1 VTAAELLRWLDK
13 AATAGPWVCRNDAIY
28 ADHIRHDAGRETL
41 PRWVA
46 QASKMSDPEHT
57 YAEVFATARL
67 IATTRN
73 LLPLLAGLVEAA
85 VAFDAAD
92 AAVRA
97 KQDEADLDL
106 LRRCE
111 PEWFANRDALKSA
124 IAALEAAAK
133 EGV

>member
-1 VTAAELLRWLDK
+1 MTAAALLRRLLDATGPRPFSDLTGDERWERVK
-13 AATAGPWVCRNDAIY
+13 AWDA
-28 ADHIRHDAGRETL
+28 
-41 PRWVA
+41 
-46 QASKMSDPEHT
+46 
-57 YAEVFATARL
+57 
-67 IATTRN
+67 TRN

-124 IAALEAAAK
+124 IAALEAAAAK
-133 EGV
+133 EVSRE

>member
-73 LLPLLAGLVEAA
+73 LLPLLAGLVEAVGAQQDA
-85 VAFDAAD
+85 VESDKMEDTGAISEPVWRAMM
-92 AAVRA
+92 AVRGA
-97 KQDEADLDL
+97 WQ
-106 LRRCE
+106 
-111 PEWFANRDALKSA
+111 ALNA
-124 IAALEAAAK
+124 AAAK
-133 EGV
+133 EVK

>member
-1 VTAAELLRWLDK
+1 MTAAELLRRL
-13 AATAGPWVCRNDAIY
+13 AREPVTPADADTI
-28 ADHIRHDAGRETL
+28 DR
-41 PRWVA
+41 
-46 QASKMSDPEHT
+46 
-57 YAEVFATARL
+57 
-67 IATTRN
+67 
-73 LLPLLAGLVEAA
+73 LLPLLAGLAEAA

-111 PEWFANRDALKSA
+111 PGWFANRDALKSA
-124 IAALEAAAK
+124 IAALEAAAAK